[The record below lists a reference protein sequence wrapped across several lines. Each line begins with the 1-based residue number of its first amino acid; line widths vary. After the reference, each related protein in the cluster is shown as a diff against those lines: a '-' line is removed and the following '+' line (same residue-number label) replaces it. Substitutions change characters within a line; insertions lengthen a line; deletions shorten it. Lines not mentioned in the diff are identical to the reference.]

1 MSAATSGGFTGVQER
16 ETTAKSC
23 RSRPHRSQPKKKKA
37 FHKCERREKKKIKE
51 GEENSDLNLEE
62 GKEKRERQPGESVH
76 VKEEIKNNNN
86 NNNK

>member
-37 FHKCERREKKKIKE
+37 FHKCERREKKKKKYIY
-51 GEENSDLNLEE
+51 
-62 GKEKRERQPGESVH
+62 
-76 VKEEIKNNNN
+76 IYI
-86 NNNK
+86 